1 MDHDDLRQCID
12 RALGRIAPDLDPATL
27 PTDRDLVESADLDS
41 MDFLNLMTAIETD
54 LAVTVP
60 ERDYAKVRTIE
71 AMIEYLG
78 ARTGVGS

>member
-41 MDFLNLMTAIETD
+41 MDFLNLVIGLHQELHVD
-54 LAVTVP
+54 IP
-60 ERDYAKVRTIE
+60 ERDYAQLMTLTGCID
-71 AMIEYLG
+71 YLQK
-78 ARTGVGS
+78 ATKD